1 MDICQNLR
9 EINLP
14 EEEIRDA
21 IDQIKGGNM
30 NRLFE
35 HFEGF
40 DIQAARREA
49 RTEGRV
55 EGEIQG
61 KEKLLIDLVCKKLKK
76 SKSIA
81 EIAAD
86 LEEDEPRIQAI
97 VNIAE
102 KYAPNYNADEILKEL
117 LQ

>member
-1 MDICQNLR
+1 MVVNTIYPC
-9 EINLP
+9 
-14 EEEIRDA
+14 
-21 IDQIKGGNM
+21 
-30 NRLFE
+30 FE

-40 DIQAARREA
+40 DIQAARRDA
-49 RTEGRV
+49 RAEGKD
-55 EGEIQG
+55 EF
-61 KEKLLIDLVCKKLKK
+61 LIEQVCKKLKK

>member
-49 RTEGRV
+49 RAEGKD
-55 EGEIQG
+55 EF
-61 KEKLLIDLVCKKLKK
+61 LIEQVCKKLKK